1 MNQQAKNF
9 VRNIRWAVCIFL
21 SQDKSQQKETYGFNS
36 QRNPDPQ
43 PLVEP
48 FVQALYDAIKKIKF
62 KQRTNNFQKNL
73 KENVMSK
80 INQSKKLLVKGDKS
94 NNSHETDVEQYDKV
108 M

>member
-1 MNQQAKNF
+1 MHK
-9 VRNIRWAVCIFL
+9 
-21 SQDKSQQKETYGFNS
+21 KETYGFNS

-94 NNSHETDVEQYDKV
+94 PKFLLLDVHVAKKEYNPKIGNIKNVNPKWNNWIFCKE
-108 M
+108 